1 MLSVIMVKCRY
12 AECLILSLVAPRN
25 NHCARAII
33 DDIDN
38 YESTNQM
45 LNLTVSKL

>member
-1 MLSVIMVKCRY
+1 MLNVI
-12 AECLILSLVAPRN
+12 ILCLVAPGN

-45 LNLTVSKL
+45 LNLTVFKL